1 VALYTKRWDHELFY
15 RELKH
20 YLRTSEVLQSH
31 TLETAAQEIAALM
44 LAAALLAQERDRA
57 AAGKVPVLRVSFI
70 KLLELMQPLWLV
82 FALGDDLLEDWQK
95 QPLTEHFY
103 AQARRCLTPKRRRRS
118 CPRAV
123 RQTREQLAAPAQKH
137 LITRTRH
144 HRRHS
149 TMNIR
154 KALTLV
160 PFARMCGQRQLF
172 LSTGDNFFPADQV
185 NF

>member
-1 VALYTKRWDHELFY
+1 MFY

-20 YLRTSEVLQSH
+20 GLRKSEILQSH

-70 KLLELMQPLWLV
+70 KLLELMRPLWLV

-95 QPLTEHFY
+95 QQLTERFY
-103 AQARRCLTPKRRRRS
+103 AQARRCLSSKRRARS

-123 RQTREQLAAPAQKH
+123 RQPVSGWPRLLKNTSSQEPVTLT
-137 LITRTRH
+137 I
-144 HRRHS
+144 
-149 TMNIR
+149 IR
-154 KALTLV
+154 
-160 PFARMCGQRQLF
+160 P
-172 LSTGDNFFPADQV
+172 
-185 NF
+185 